1 MTVIQNSP
9 SAIDTQSKIL
19 QPSKKDL
26 GNLVASFKA
35 IPKKYNLN
43 RIRTQQRERQRG
55 DFLMTIMS

>member
-26 GNLVASFKA
+26 GNLVASFQA
-35 IPKKYNLN
+35 IPKKYNLKTEFELN
-43 RIRTQQRERQRG
+43 RESDNGVT
-55 DFLMTIMS
+55 F